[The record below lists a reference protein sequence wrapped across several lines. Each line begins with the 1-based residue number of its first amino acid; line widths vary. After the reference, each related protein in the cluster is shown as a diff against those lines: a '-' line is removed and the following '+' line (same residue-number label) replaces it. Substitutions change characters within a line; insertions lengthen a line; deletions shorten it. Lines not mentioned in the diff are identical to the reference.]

1 MRYKRITALLLS
13 LVMTALL
20 CSCGNADSKQYIAV
34 IVKSVNSDFFV
45 NMQKGVES
53 AATEYNV
60 TVTFEGPENE
70 EDYVTQNLLI
80 DAAVK
85 NGADAIL
92 LSAINYEKSAEAV
105 NSAARKGV
113 KVIAIDSAVNSQSV
127 SLFIQRRKFPVCKPF
142 YRHRQQGGGQNRRQS
157 RLRGLF
163 ENDRY
168 KYRRAQLF

>member
-1 MRYKRITALLLS
+1 
-13 LVMTALL
+13 MTALM
-20 CSCGNADSKQYIAV
+20 CSCGSADSKRYIAV

-70 EDYVTQNLLI
+70 EDYVTQNLMI

-105 NSAARKGV
+105 NSAARK
-113 KVIAIDSAVNSQSV
+113 A
-127 SLFIQRRKFPVCKPF
+127 
-142 YRHRQQGGGQNRRQS
+142 
-157 RLRGLF
+157 
-163 ENDRY
+163 
-168 KYRRAQLF
+168 

>member
-70 EDYVTQNLLI
+70 EDYLTQNLLI
-80 DAAVK
+80 DVAVK

-105 NSAARKGV
+105 NNAAKSGV
-113 KVIAIDSAVNSQSV
+113 KIIAIDSG
-127 SLFIQRRKFPVCKPF
+127 FGKC
-142 YRHRQQGGGQNRRQS
+142 RQQYRKRHGRGCKNAQRKSTDKRAC
-157 RLRGLF
+157 RL
-163 ENDRY
+163 
-168 KYRRAQLF
+168 